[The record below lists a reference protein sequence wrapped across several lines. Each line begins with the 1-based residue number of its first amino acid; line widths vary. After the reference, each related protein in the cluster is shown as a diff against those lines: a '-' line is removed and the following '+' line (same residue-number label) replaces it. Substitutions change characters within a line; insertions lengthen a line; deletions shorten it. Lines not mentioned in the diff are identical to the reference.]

1 VFEPK
6 LEENTLISVV
16 DVSVKIL
23 KLQAEQK
30 GIRILTTGFEDLG
43 YINVLIDKL
52 RLQQILINLIQNALK
67 FSNRDSKI
75 VVAVSRFVASEPDH
89 IGVNLSV
96 TDEGIGIT
104 E

>member
-1 VFEPK
+1 M
-6 LEENTLISVV
+6 
-16 DVSVKIL
+16 
-23 KLQAEQK
+23 
-30 GIRILTTGFEDLG
+30 TTGFEDLG
-43 YINVLIDKL
+43 YISVLIDKL
-52 RLQQILINLIQNALK
+52 RLQQILINLVQNAIK

-75 VVAVSRFVASEPDH
+75 VVAVSRFVASEADH

>member
-1 VFEPK
+1 VFEPN

-16 DVSVKIL
+16 NVSVKIL

-75 VVAVSRFVASEPDH
+75 VVAVSRFVANEADH

>member
-1 VFEPK
+1 M
-6 LEENTLISVV
+6 N
-16 DVSVKIL
+16 VSVKIL
-23 KLQAEQK
+23 KLQADK
-30 GIRILTTGFEDLG
+30 KAIRILTTGFEDLRH
-43 YINVLIDKL
+43 ISVLIDKL
-52 RLQQILINLIQNALK
+52 RVQQILINLIQNALK

>member
-1 VFEPK
+1 M
-6 LEENTLISVV
+6 
-16 DVSVKIL
+16 
-23 KLQAEQK
+23 
-30 GIRILTTGFEDLG
+30 TTGFEDLG
-43 YINVLIDKL
+43 YISVLIDKL
-52 RLQQILINLIQNALK
+52 RLQQILINLVQNAIK

-75 VVAVSRFVASEPDH
+75 VVAVSRFVTSEADH